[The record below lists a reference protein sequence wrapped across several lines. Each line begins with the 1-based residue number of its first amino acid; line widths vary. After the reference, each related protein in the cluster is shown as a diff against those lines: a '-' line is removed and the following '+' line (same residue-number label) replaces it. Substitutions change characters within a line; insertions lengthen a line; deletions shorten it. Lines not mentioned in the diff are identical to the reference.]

1 MIHVVRSLLRTEQ
14 SLSWLAE
21 APQRISELTAD
32 LTPAQLRTRPDPDE
46 WSANDVL
53 AHLRSCADTWGK
65 TILRMIEEDRPT
77 VRAMAPDRWLKQTN
91 YRELEFEPSFRAFV
105 HQRAELLAALEAL
118 PPEGWLR
125 TGTLT
130 GAGRPLPRIVNL
142 EASELARHDRQHVK
156 QIAQIVK
163 SLTGSK

>member
-1 MIHVVRSLLRTEQ
+1 MVRSLLTAEQ

-21 APQRISELTAD
+21 APQRIAELTAD
-32 LTPAQLRTRPDPDE
+32 VTPAQLRTRPNPDE

-53 AHLRSCADTWGK
+53 AHLRSCADTWGN
-65 TILRMIEEDRPT
+65 TILRMIDEDRPA
-77 VRAMAPDRWLKQTN
+77 VRAMAPDRWLKQTD
-91 YRELEFEPSFRAFV
+91 YRELEFEPSFREFV
-105 HQRAELLAALEAL
+105 AQRAKLLAALEAL

-130 GAGRPLPRIVNL
+130 GAGKPLPRVVNL

-163 SLTGSK
+163 LLTGSE